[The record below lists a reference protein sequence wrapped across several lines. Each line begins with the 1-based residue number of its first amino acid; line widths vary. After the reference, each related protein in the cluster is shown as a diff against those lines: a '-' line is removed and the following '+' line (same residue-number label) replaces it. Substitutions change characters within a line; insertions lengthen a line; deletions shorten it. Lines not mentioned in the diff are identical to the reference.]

1 MSCDS
6 TVPFPYGATVAS
18 RAQPSSMPPVATG
31 TVPSFLLP
39 SWQSFTV
46 SRTLHPGI
54 GLLRCLRPPSHTLA
68 FSRPLARQR
77 GRGVPQFQDILR
89 IEIPVAACYRPGAV
103 GTTYRQ
109 GSPVGTRHHPMVGQV
124 SQPLAPVRF
133 HGLSSQVPCVSR
145 GIRSG
150 RSTRSW
156 LRVAALLSLG
166 FPPSPVPLLSAGQ
179 VDLTPL
185 FMCNLL
191 NRLSLCPVKGRTLP
205 EAGATQERTLEA
217 VRCSARLCQNPPL
230 KVLLCFRQPFACTG
244 PLPRSP

>member
-1 MSCDS
+1 MYCDS

-18 RAQPSSMPPVATG
+18 RAQPSSMPPVAPG

-77 GRGVPQFQDILR
+77 GRGVPQFQDIRR
-89 IEIPVAACYRPGAV
+89 IEIPVAACYTPGV
-103 GTTYRQ
+103 SGTTSRRS
-109 GSPVGTRHHPMVGQV
+109 GKRLDPTPCHFGPGV
-124 SQPLAPVRF
+124 SAIFTCADSRRLCRF
-133 HGLSSQVPCVSR
+133 LFVSI

-150 RSTRSW
+150 WSTLVW
-156 LRVAALLSLG
+156 LRVAKLLSLG
-166 FPPSPVPLLSAGQ
+166 FPPQLVPPADAGQ

-185 FMCNLL
+185 FMCNSLHE
-191 NRLSLCPVKGRTLP
+191 LSLCPVKGRTPLNP
-205 EAGATQERTLEA
+205 GEAAFSPSGTAEA
-217 VRCSARLCQNPPL
+217 VSWRA
-230 KVLLCFRQPFACTG
+230 
-244 PLPRSP
+244 